1 MNGTKIKTDTIEQ
14 IEETLSRIKEEIRL
28 NNEVLRS

>member
-1 MNGTKIKTDTIEQ
+1 MYGTKIKTDTAEQ
-14 IEETLSRIKEEIRL
+14 IEDTLRRIKEEIRL